1 MKAAIPTVMAIRM
14 PQINKDYHLFYPLG
28 WNNTTIFQSFSI
40 KYDIY
45 IYIYIGHDLCT
56 STIHS

>member
-45 IYIYIGHDLCT
+45 IYR
-56 STIHS
+56 S